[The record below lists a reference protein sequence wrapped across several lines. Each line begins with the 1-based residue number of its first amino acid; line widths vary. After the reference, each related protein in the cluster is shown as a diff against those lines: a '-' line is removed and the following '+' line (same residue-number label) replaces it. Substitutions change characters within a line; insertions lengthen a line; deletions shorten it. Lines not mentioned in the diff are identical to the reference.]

1 MPFILQ
7 DGRLVQVSD
16 AEYEAFTGVPQA
28 TRVTT
33 AADRRARREAEA
45 AAAGGQNIQATDTAN
60 PANNQQIINPNTTN
74 NTPGQKLTPVPAP
87 LKESD
92 IPPGDEALYE
102 YNTQG
107 QLQRASSL
115 RNPRAQAEGVVDS
128 TVAETTVPTRAVTTS
143 SSTTTTTQTTV
154 TGGTETVTKVTP
166 TTYRDTSQSLA
177 LQGQADSVAAQQQAR
192 ADQLRAEGKT
202 GGQILRDPEY
212 RRLSGEKQNL
222 QDQAQNAKAV
232 DQAGTVSTTTNPG
245 PTGTVT
251 ETTVDGKF
259 LTQDTSGYDPT
270 AAAQQTNQFVASG
283 GPIENR
289 EPVPTSNITEAPPI
303 PGLDRPRGFQ
313 TDSVAFTREELNAAG
328 ITNIPDGTPIR
339 ASNTQPGDVDANV
352 DPGLGEAFDPNFD
365 PNAGFPALTPTV
377 IEADPTIIQ
386 DETGAISNLRRNPE
400 TGEPYEPLPPEVDP
414 NAGFPASLPE
424 SVSAFESGYP
434 DPDAEIDPNAG
445 FPPLTPASTESEVVP
460 GFSSDPRIAGENVGS
475 VLETPPVGLTE
486 SEVIGDFSADPR
498 IAGENVASDASIAKA
513 AVDNARNQQSIREQ
527 RGNNVDS
534 ADWRV
539 RLRLAPRADYLYKAA
554 SPGILQPLAVS
565 DGVIFPYTP
574 TIQTVYKA
582 NYNSYN
588 LTHSNYRGFFYQ
600 GSGVEDINITGVFT
614 AQDSV
619 EAAYLLAVIHFFRSV
634 TKMFYGQDPNR
645 GAPPPLV
652 YLSAMGESQYVDA
665 PCVIGQF
672 NYNLPADVDYI
683 RAGAPNQNGTDLLK
697 RRDRQSL
704 PTNTFEAAWTRLKN
718 ALPGGLP
725 KGGETFPP
733 APPTLG
739 LSRPTYVPTKMEISI
754 ILHPM
759 QSRQQV
765 SQVFSLKDYAN
776 GQLQPKGFW

>member
-74 NTPGQKLTPVPAP
+74 NTPGQVLEDVAAP
-87 LKESD
+87 
-92 IPPGDEALYE
+92 I
-102 YNTQG
+102 Q
-107 QLQRASSL
+107 SSEL
-115 RNPRAQAEGVVDS
+115 
-128 TVAETTVPTRAVTTS
+128 
-143 SSTTTTTQTTV
+143 
-154 TGGTETVTKVTP
+154 TET
-166 TTYRDTSQSLA
+166 A
-177 LQGQADSVAAQQQAR
+177 
-192 ADQLRAEGKT
+192 
-202 GGQILRDPEY
+202 
-212 RRLSGEKQNL
+212 
-222 QDQAQNAKAV
+222 
-232 DQAGTVSTTTNPG
+232 
-245 PTGTVT
+245 
-251 ETTVDGKF
+251 
-259 LTQDTSGYDPT
+259 
-270 AAAQQTNQFVASG
+270 
-283 GPIENR
+283 IE
-289 EPVPTSNITEAPPI
+289 P
-303 PGLDRPRGFQ
+303 
-313 TDSVAFTREELNAAG
+313 
-328 ITNIPDGTPIR
+328 
-339 ASNTQPGDVDANV
+339 
-352 DPGLGEAFDPNFD
+352 FDPNFD

-400 TGEPYEPLPPEVDP
+400 TGDIFEPLPPEVDP

-434 DPDAEIDPNAG
+434 NPDAEIDPNAG

-460 GFSSDPRIAGENVGS
+460 GFSSDPRIAGENVGL
-475 VLETPPVGLTE
+475 VTAPAPLTE

-498 IAGENVASDASIAKA
+498 IAGENVVSDASIAKA

-539 RLRLAPRADYLYKAA
+539 RLRLAPAADYLYKAA
-554 SPGILQPLAVS
+554 NPGILQPLAVS

-574 TIQTVYKA
+574 SIQTAYKA

-600 GSGVEDINITGVFT
+600 GSSIEDITITGVFT
-614 AQDSV
+614 AQDST

-634 TKMFYGQDPNR
+634 TKMFYGQDGNR

-652 YLSAMGESQYVDA
+652 YLSALGESQYVDA

-672 NYNLPADVDYI
+672 NYNLPTDVDYI
-683 RAGAPNQNGTDLLK
+683 RAGAPNQDGTNLLK
-697 RRDRQSL
+697 RRDRQYL
-704 PTNTFEAAWTRLKN
+704 PTNRFSSALQRLQN
-718 ALPGGLP
+718 ARTGGLP
-725 KGGETFPP
+725 RGGQVSPP
-733 APPTLG
+733 PPPTLG
-739 LSRPTYVPTKMEISI
+739 LSRPTYVPTRMEISI
-754 ILHPM
+754 VLHPM

-765 SQVFSLKDYAN
+765 SQQFSLKEYAT
-776 GQLQPKGFW
+776 GRLQPRGFW

>member
-60 PANNQQIINPNTTN
+60 SANNQQIINPNTTN
-74 NTPGQKLTPVPAP
+74 NTPGQVLEDVAAP
-87 LKESD
+87 
-92 IPPGDEALYE
+92 I
-102 YNTQG
+102 Q
-107 QLQRASSL
+107 SSEL
-115 RNPRAQAEGVVDS
+115 
-128 TVAETTVPTRAVTTS
+128 
-143 SSTTTTTQTTV
+143 
-154 TGGTETVTKVTP
+154 TET
-166 TTYRDTSQSLA
+166 A
-177 LQGQADSVAAQQQAR
+177 
-192 ADQLRAEGKT
+192 
-202 GGQILRDPEY
+202 
-212 RRLSGEKQNL
+212 
-222 QDQAQNAKAV
+222 
-232 DQAGTVSTTTNPG
+232 
-245 PTGTVT
+245 
-251 ETTVDGKF
+251 
-259 LTQDTSGYDPT
+259 
-270 AAAQQTNQFVASG
+270 
-283 GPIENR
+283 IE
-289 EPVPTSNITEAPPI
+289 P
-303 PGLDRPRGFQ
+303 
-313 TDSVAFTREELNAAG
+313 
-328 ITNIPDGTPIR
+328 
-339 ASNTQPGDVDANV
+339 
-352 DPGLGEAFDPNFD
+352 FDPNFD

-386 DETGAISNLRRNPE
+386 DETGAISDLRRNPE
-400 TGEPYEPLPPEVDP
+400 TGDIFEPLPPEVDP

-475 VLETPPVGLTE
+475 VLEAPPVGLTE

-539 RLRLAPRADYLYKAA
+539 RLRLAPAADYLYKAA
-554 SPGILQPLAVS
+554 NPGILQPLAVS

-574 TIQTVYKA
+574 SIQTAYKA

-600 GSGVEDINITGVFT
+600 GSSIEDINITGVFT
-614 AQDSV
+614 AQDST
-619 EAAYLLAVIHFFRSV
+619 EAAYLLAVIHFFRSA
-634 TKMFYGQDPNR
+634 TKMFYGQDGNR

-652 YLSAMGESQYVDA
+652 YLSALGESQYVDA

-672 NYNLPADVDYI
+672 NYNLPTDVDYI
-683 RAGAPNQNGTDLLK
+683 RAGAPNQDGTNLLK
-697 RRDRQSL
+697 RRDRQYL
-704 PTNTFEAAWTRLKN
+704 PTNRFSSALQRLQN
-718 ALPGGLP
+718 ARTGGLP
-725 KGGETFPP
+725 RGGQVLPP
-733 APPTLG
+733 PPPTLG
-739 LSRPTYVPTKMEISI
+739 LSRPTYVPTRMEISI
-754 ILHPM
+754 VLHPM

-765 SQVFSLKDYAN
+765 SQQFSLKEYSS
-776 GQLQPKGFW
+776 GKLQPRGFW